1 MSDKAAAK
9 KRHLSESDTSDA
21 APSPKRSYTNNSEV
35 PPAPISS
42 RKRSYESSD
51 EDSLYRQSKR
61 RHYNSHDEEANVFI
75 PQRPLEAHAE
85 VNEAEDDADNEAEDD
100 ADNEAEDES
109 DNTYTDITLL
119 ASASAQP
126 AVPAPAQP
134 VFECPVCYT
143 DGSTSGHATPTCGH
157 KICLGCYTN
166 IAVRSP
172 DAPICPCCRKP
183 YMAIAEILEDE
194 PRQNEILYLSQVD
207 ALLLSYILGIG
218 PRQSEPEI

>member
-1 MSDKAAAK
+1 MSDKATAK

-51 EDSLYRQSKR
+51 DDSLYRQSKR

-75 PQRPLEAHAE
+75 PQMPLAAHAE
-85 VNEAEDDADNEAEDD
+85 VDEAEDD
-100 ADNEAEDES
+100 ADNEAEDEA
-109 DNTYTDITLL
+109 DNISTDITLL
-119 ASASAQP
+119 ASALA
-126 AVPAPAQP
+126 PAPAPAPVQP

-166 IAVRSP
+166 IALRNP
-172 DAPICPCCRKP
+172 DAPKCPCSRKP
-183 YMAIAEILEDE
+183 YTSIAEILEDE

-218 PRQSEPEI
+218 SRQPEPEI